1 MDSNVASLFKKIK
14 HFEKFFQIALYLG
27 QNEHTLKKISSHD
40 VCTLTFFLI
49 IITLDSLIINHIIL
63 SLFLT
68 DFV

>member
-14 HFEKFFQIALYLG
+14 HFEKFFQIALSLG
-27 QNEHTLKKISSHD
+27 QNEHTLKNLSHD

-49 IITLDSLIINHIIL
+49 IITLDSLTINHKIL